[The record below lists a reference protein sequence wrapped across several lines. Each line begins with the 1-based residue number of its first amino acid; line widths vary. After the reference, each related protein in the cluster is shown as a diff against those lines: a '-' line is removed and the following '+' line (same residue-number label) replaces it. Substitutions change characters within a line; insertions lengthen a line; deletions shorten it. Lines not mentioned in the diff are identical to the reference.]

1 MQNFKCLGR
10 EIMFTRK
17 YMKDY
22 KIEYD
27 ETPEGRLKARAVY
40 TGRYYTFI
48 DTDEKV
54 RKTAKYFALLLSVAW
69 IAFLAPFFWISAA
82 ARTFYIVLPHVS
94 CLLPMM
100 GMSAATANLWTEKPP
115 LTQEK
120 RDRISRRAPISALL
134 MVLLSCVA
142 SAGFIIL
149 LFVGPET
156 MLWGDLAFALC
167 DAALLAASILLYAG
181 RGRTATRETA

>member
-1 MQNFKCLGR
+1 
-10 EIMFTRK
+10 
-17 YMKDY
+17 
-22 KIEYD
+22 
-27 ETPEGRLKARAVY
+27 
-40 TGRYYTFI
+40 
-48 DTDEKV
+48 
-54 RKTAKYFALLLSVAW
+54 
-69 IAFLAPFFWISAA
+69 
-82 ARTFYIVLPHVS
+82 
-94 CLLPMM
+94 MM